1 MMNFGASFKESPSA
15 EQVADI
21 YARLSGK
28 APLLWEDQVNL
39 PTVHAFDNANAATS
53 PLLVELRGGALPKSA
68 VPAIRVPSS
77 SESTAPHFD
86 EVVATLRSNG
96 IHPETKT
103 VKTDSAEARELL
115 SNQDRPLVILHSND
129 HIDLHTRRILTSSS
143 NSTAPI
149 SEAQISQYQIC
160 LWTGVVFVLLI
171 GFAICSIVEM
181 DVVPDNILF
190 AKFQSGRTEG
200 NKRD

>member
-1 MMNFGASFKESPSA
+1 M
-15 EQVADI
+15 
-21 YARLSGK
+21 
-28 APLLWEDQVNL
+28 
-39 PTVHAFDNANAATS
+39 
-53 PLLVELRGGALPKSA
+53 
-68 VPAIRVPSS
+68 
-77 SESTAPHFD
+77 
-86 EVVATLRSNG
+86 
-96 IHPETKT
+96 
-103 VKTDSAEARELL
+103 L

-143 NSTAPI
+143 NSTAPL
-149 SEAQISQYQIC
+149 SESQISQYQIC